1 MPKFVLTN
9 DDNVDPMLQLPDLRG
24 FPRDAVRAGAKHL
37 ERVYGLPDCVAV
49 RALLRTV
56 PVYRQIDGSVVI
68 DDEAVVLRPKREY
81 AIRLLREVVVRRP
94 DGIECGG

>member
-1 MPKFVLTN
+1 MPKFVLTT

-24 FPRDAVRAGAKHL
+24 FTRDAVRLGADHL

-56 PVYRQIDGSVVI
+56 PVDLQPDGSVVI
-68 DDEAVVLRPKREY
+68 DDDAVVLRPKREH
-81 AIRLLREVVVRRP
+81 AIRMLYEVARR
-94 DGIECGG
+94 